1 MTAFRPMCDPVS
13 KKSSSAHG
21 KFYRFSALLLLAL
34 LIAGGCA
41 NNAQYV
47 ALEDIPKRAAAPAA
61 SSSTPAARPSSAPSS
76 SSSASASPAPSQ
88 TQSAAAPNRNVPSSS
103 ATQNSSTSNEVRP
116 QSYVVQ
122 RGDTLYSIS
131 FRYNLDFRR
140 VAAANS
146 INEPYTIVP
155 GQVIQLT
162 EAAPRANANVAPATP
177 APNATQ
183 PAPPRQNVVTSPPV
197 STTASAAPSH
207 WLWPV
212 DGNIV
217 RTFSDSPSGSKG
229 IDISASIGDSVRAAA
244 DGRVVYAGDGLRGYG
259 NLIILEH
266 AGRILSAYAF
276 ASVINVVE
284 QQQVK
289 QGDIIAAVGSR
300 GDESL
305 LHFEIRQ
312 EGRPVDP
319 LTFLPR
325 R

>member
-1 MTAFRPMCDPVS
+1 MS
-13 KKSSSAHG
+13 KKSSSMYEA
-21 KFYRFSALLLLAL
+21 FYRFSALLLLTL

-47 ALEDIPKRAAAPAA
+47 ALEDIPGRASSAPAPSNSQPVRPRPSA
-61 SSSTPAARPSSAPSS
+61 TESATSANRNAQSTAPNQSSSTRA
-76 SSSASASPAPSQ
+76 
-88 TQSAAAPNRNVPSSS
+88 
-103 ATQNSSTSNEVRP
+103 EVRP

-140 VAAANS
+140 VAAANG
-146 INEPYTIVP
+146 INEPFTIVP
-155 GQVIQLT
+155 GQVIRLIDDAPQT
-162 EAAPRANANVAPATP
+162 TITAAPTPP
-177 APNATQ
+177 APRVVEPTS
-183 PAPPRQNVVTSPPV
+183 PRQNVVTPPPSTSASSP
-197 STTASAAPSH
+197 APSN

-217 RTFSDSPSGSKG
+217 RTFSDTPSGSKG
-229 IDISASIGDSVRAAA
+229 IDISAAIGDSVRAAA

-276 ASVINVVE
+276 ASVINVTE
-284 QQQVK
+284 QQEVK

-305 LHFEIRQ
+305 LHFEIRRD
-312 EGRPVDP
+312 GRPVDP

-325 R
+325 K